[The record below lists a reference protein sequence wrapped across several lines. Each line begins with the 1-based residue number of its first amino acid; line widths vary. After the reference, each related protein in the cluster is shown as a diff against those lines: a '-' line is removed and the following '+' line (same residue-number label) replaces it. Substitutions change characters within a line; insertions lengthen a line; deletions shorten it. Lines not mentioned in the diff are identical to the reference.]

1 MLSSKSNAQKLL
13 VKPGSALM
21 LVNPPRNIGDLLGP
35 IPVGVAVRRFGG
47 GASHAILYFSGSRTD
62 LEGQL
67 PGLKA
72 FLEPGGIIWVAYH
85 KGTSKTKTDVSRD
98 SIRAYLQTLGMTGVA
113 TISLD
118 DDWSAMRLKM
128 VD

>member
-1 MLSSKSNAQKLL
+1 MTSDKSNAQKLF
-13 VKPGSALM
+13 VKPGNALM
-21 LVNPPRNIGDLLGP
+21 VVNPPRNIDDLIGP
-35 IPVGVAVRRFGG
+35 LPSGVAVRRFGG
-47 GASHAILYFSGSRTD
+47 GASHVILYFCGSRTD

-85 KGTSKTKTDVSRD
+85 KSTSKTKTDMSRD
-98 SIRAYLQTLGMTGVA
+98 SINVYSQTLGMTGVA
-113 TISLD
+113 MISLD
-118 DDWSAMRLKM
+118 DDWSAMRLKV